1 MLWSK
6 EPDLQDFYSKFLSD
20 ANGEKTNGT
29 LPSSVAEW
37 ISQEILRKDPAARGW
52 GYRLDS
58 ESPSI
63 PGMFHCHVFVHRPGF
78 VEERARIRE
87 MLHPDTWHKLI
98 TQPKRLKVAVHTID
112 AAHFMSKDIGNGS
125 VARSTS
131 GFGLH
136 GIEEEKEEEEECD
149 IDLPSLL
156 TGLAPD
162 LLASIAKLSTTAR
175 QLSLLK
181 LIPPSTLVKVEH
193 LEGGLSLADVL
204 LVTCTISKGGES
216 TEQTSVVKI
225 ARTNN
230 LLLEYQN
237 GMMLSSFF
245 PEKTGLA
252 RPLRPPA
259 SHADCSAVEIEF
271 ISGRSAFALFQE
283 TTGNTSPA
291 FRAALRDSFGP
302 GGIIFELRRNTAQR
316 GHADPNEKNLEHT
329 ASVAPEYFSEE
340 LLAGYEDVSSMPLH
354 DLISV
359 GHNDLHADNLMVRD
373 EDSAVF
379 LIDCVLAGYGPMLND
394 HAAMLC
400 KFLLQPD
407 LITTDAQFE
416 STKELLTL
424 LFPVKFRESDLDVHT
439 LPNVAYK
446 ESWEFPVLNKMA
458 SMALQLLSYVGPLI
472 SAAGGEPSDHH
483 PKYLYATLLH
493 VATEMASYKQ
503 GDTYDGRLT
512 MHLCSRLIAAL
523 RIFHSPDAHVAEGLD
538 EDGYARPQGMDLSN
552 VTQLR
557 SHGQKASVP
566 MHNREAFEA
575 WYKLNLKVIAA
586 PPPDKLAFLRQQF
599 TISGNSSGSYKLQL
613 RASGVDRLVPKE
625 ETRAG
630 PLSKDDVGGAVI
642 ATVEMFGGVK
652 GGVLGLVGS
661 SGISNSVV
669 DRDLTGTLRYFDGRS
684 KCGIELHT
692 EAPDKMKTRV
702 NNGKPHFKCTGKD
715 GKGKPIQDAAVY
727 LESSKVKVRPT
738 FSNPVM
744 CYKIE
749 DNIRNTINGHADRMK
764 VCKIIGITANGHY
777 EVQYHNDANR
787 TSLILC
793 VGDHYRVPTASYD
806 TNQQIMLFAN
816 NSWDEYHVKKALG
829 GSKYALSADV
839 AGFKITCDL
848 NPANHFVYRM
858 GKKEYAAVLDTFL
871 KQCIE
876 DNVYVPD
883 GITKAMLHIG
893 EQLVSIGLDEVKE
906 EVKDEGGGGSAAE
919 ELKFEQDGKFL
930 IRSKPASTTDF
941 VLSIV
946 YRGRPTH
953 HVLSAD
959 GGGAEFKLVKQST
972 GTTTLVDFIEKY
984 RTKQPKWPVPLTD
997 GVPSPDATSAV
1008 GKTPYFHGR
1017 INKAATEALLSTNGM
1032 SAINETVNDEPYVAV
1047 KDVFELCKVLVAD
1060 SPENRKSG
1068 IHFAQP
1074 LLVKAGAGTGKT
1086 WLTKQLLYA
1095 VSRTADVDIHSRYV
1109 PFLLPVQRLAFEMR
1123 RFQSKNPDT
1132 PLAEAIKPNLLEWYI
1147 EEVYGTDSPQTRNLL
1162 LDAFD
1167 SKRLMLILDG
1177 IDEAADLKSEVQDLI
1192 QNILIPCQIRF
1203 MATSRPEGLR
1213 ESLYRRGFVV
1223 LTLKPYTKEQQDQVL
1238 SKQLEGQAR
1247 VFVDNVRNFS
1257 EAFRTLDEI
1266 YNTHRGDLDSV
1277 EAIRPFDLTYE
1288 KSKGVFSK
1296 YAQQVM
1302 PGGVPAA
1309 TVEQLHLAAAEA
1321 KPIFDQELMAIAEK
1335 LGMAVSYSTDDMIE
1349 RGTGLILVVEKR
1361 KDRSRTKCIAKYQP
1375 EVEAGR
1381 RPPPAASWATD
1392 VVRSSFVCNNIRQ
1405 ILQLLA
1411 MIRDNPLFT
1420 IVRLKNLFL
1429 ALDPTHFRRIMLTI
1443 RIQLNRVDN
1452 TQYWHNAEVQIHHR
1466 EIFKLKMTNE
1476 KIMHTPYEYFRELF
1490 GAQMTKQ
1497 LDAKAGWLSIE
1508 SRMRL
1513 WRDILEVPVL
1523 MSLFILLLRDI
1534 TKGGFDKS
1542 KLPNNE
1548 VDLYQ
1553 TSIGIMIKEVSK
1565 NADEFQV
1572 IYDTLRRVAY
1582 ANHLYGRREFTSDH
1596 LRTGLFRQYEVD
1608 LNVVPS
1614 PSNESKIINGKYK
1627 IDKLCQTPGDN
1638 DFGKVVIRLRD
1649 DSAIRASLLHRTENV
1664 MTLEKVAKT
1673 STFYIRHKATG
1684 KYLSFKKSDFNAKKY
1699 HASYLYFLDKGDSAV
1714 KFKRVHTEKGVTG
1727 KLDNAAITV
1736 SELEC
1741 VLVPGSRLQ
1750 PSSGTGYA
1758 CLGSRENVNKET
1770 MRWSALELNE
1780 SPGDVFLLNHTFDS
1794 GEKYLKGNRIKFTS
1808 TACKTFERYG
1818 FVQGQFY
1825 KIVHGPDS
1833 DNDIKV
1839 EYMDAAG
1846 TQTRVTGYIKA
1857 TAENLKPKTR
1867 DQYNETTSALLF
1879 RGSSGEAKI
1888 DRTNEMQG
1896 NAYKFN
1902 IMLVGSALQTVSSSS
1917 IVPDAPSNANNTLWT
1932 AFEPVLSKPGEDTL
1946 RIPTLKILDDVADK
1960 SSGAVLNFQSVHLS
1974 LQEFLCAD
1982 YLAEQVVTNRAR
1994 AAMGREMEFMDW
2006 DYNSLVGVKA
2016 LFEEPRHKN
2025 MVKFLGQLGVAD
2037 QMLQFPGEVEDPKTR
2052 TWDAETGVLI
2062 FTKWKLSS
2070 PATESMITFTA
2081 GSVLAGRATKLVLT
2095 GCSTPGATE
2104 EIMLALS
2111 RFGFL
2116 EELDMRGST
2125 SKTGFTNDGDEKIND
2140 WQLTWN
2146 EMVTEV
2152 RDAHH
2157 PTLKRV
2163 LLQNNVGALI
2173 RSNPTL
2179 FPIEQI
2185 KQKPDE
2191 STIELVNDIPA
2202 LGLTGDSPPKWV
2214 RRRLTHAD
2222 NDRYCVAHGSYG
2234 NHDYRNTEHDG
2245 SFNGEYSW
2253 SRGWEVPVISGKC
2266 IITFVERNPPPLVT
2280 SAFDHHKWRCDHV
2293 GTCGCSEINP
2303 MWRFFGVCSSLKLS

>member
-1 MLWSK
+1 
-6 EPDLQDFYSKFLSD
+6 
-20 ANGEKTNGT
+20 
-29 LPSSVAEW
+29 
-37 ISQEILRKDPAARGW
+37 
-52 GYRLDS
+52 
-58 ESPSI
+58 
-63 PGMFHCHVFVHRPGF
+63 MFHCHVFVHRPGF

-87 MLHPDTWHKLI
+87 VLHPDAWHKLI
-98 TQPKRLKVAVHTID
+98 DQQKRLKGTVHAID
-112 AAHFMSKDIGNGS
+112 AARFMSSTIVENEDVGKGS
-125 VARSTS
+125 DAGSTS
-131 GFGLH
+131 RFGIQ
-136 GIEEEKEEEEECD
+136 GIIEEGD

-162 LLASIAKLSTTAR
+162 LLASVTKLSTEAR

-181 LIPPSTLVKVEH
+181 LILPSTLVKVEH

-204 LVTCTISKGGES
+204 LVTYTTSKDGES

-230 LLLEYQN
+230 LMLEYQN

-245 PEKTGLA
+245 PEKSGLA

-271 ISGRSAFALFQE
+271 VSGRSAFSLFHE
-283 TTGNTSPA
+283 TADNTPPA

-302 GGIIFELRRNTAQR
+302 GGIIFELRSNTAQR
-316 GHADPNEKNLEHT
+316 GHVDPNEKSLERT
-329 ASVAPEYFSEE
+329 ASAAPEYFSEE

-373 EDSAVF
+373 EDSAVL
-379 LIDCVLAGYGPMLND
+379 LIDCVLAGYGPMLHDN
-394 HAAMLC
+394 ATMLC
-400 KFLLQPD
+400 KFLLEPD

-416 STKELLTL
+416 STKQLLAL
-424 LFPVKFRESDLDVHT
+424 LFPVKFRESELDVHT
-439 LPNVAYK
+439 LPNVVYK
-446 ESWEFPVLNKMA
+446 ESWEFPVLKKMA
-458 SMALQLLSYVGPLI
+458 TMALQLLSYIGPLI

-483 PKYLYATLLH
+483 PKYFYATLLQ
-493 VATEMASYKQ
+493 VATKMAIYKLA
-503 GDTYDGRLT
+503 DTYDGRLT
-512 MHLCSRLIAAL
+512 MYLCSRLIAAL
-523 RIFHSPDAHVAEGLD
+523 KVFHSPDAYVAEGLD

-575 WYKLNLKVIAA
+575 WYKLNLKVTAA
-586 PPPDKLAFLRQQF
+586 PPLDKVAFLRLQF
-599 TISGNSSGSYKLQL
+599 SKSEYPSGAYKLQL
-613 RASGVDRLVPKE
+613 RASGEDLLVSKD

-630 PLSKDDVGGAVI
+630 PLSKVDVGGAVTV
-642 ATVEMFGGVK
+642 TVEMFGGIK
-652 GGVLGLVGS
+652 GGVLGGS
-661 SGISNSVV
+661 AGIRDSVV
-669 DRDLTGTLRYFDGRS
+669 DRDLTGTLRYFDGGS
-684 KCGIELHT
+684 KCGVELDR
-692 EAPDKMKTRV
+692 EAPDRIKTAV
-702 NNGKPHFKCTGKD
+702 SNGRPHFTCK
-715 GKGKPIQDAAVY
+715 GKGLHGQVAENAVY
-727 LESSKVKVRPT
+727 VESRKVRVTPK
-738 FSNPVM
+738 FSAPIM
-744 CYKIE
+744 CYKIG
-749 DNIRNTINGHADRMK
+749 DNIRNA
-764 VCKIIGITANGHY
+764 IIGHDNHMQVCTVVDIAANGYY

-787 TSLILC
+787 ASLILC
-793 VGDHYRVPTASYD
+793 VGDHYLVPTAHYD
-806 TNQQIMLFAN
+806 TKQKIMVFAN
-816 NSWDEYHVKKALG
+816 NMWDEYHVEKALG
-829 GSKYALSADV
+829 GSKYVLSADV
-839 AGFKITCDL
+839 AGLKITCDL

-858 GKKEYAAVLDTFL
+858 GKEEYVEVLDTFL

-876 DNVYVPD
+876 DNVYVQD
-883 GITKAMLHIG
+883 GITKAVLHIG
-893 EQLVSIGLDEVKE
+893 EQLVSIGLDEIKE
-906 EVKDEGGGGSAAE
+906 V
-919 ELKFEQDGKFL
+919 DGDN
-930 IRSKPASTTDF
+930 T
-941 VLSIV
+941 
-946 YRGRPTH
+946 
-953 HVLSAD
+953 
-959 GGGAEFKLVKQST
+959 GAESSDIGDLVVLKSGKSSSKLEA
-972 GTTTLVDFIEKY
+972 GEKY
-984 RTKQPKWPVPLTD
+984 EVVKKVDSD
-997 GVPSPDATSAV
+997 GEIKLKLDDGETVYCKVFLLAPYNPSKDDTV
-1008 GKTPYFHGR
+1008 DVQPYF
-1017 INKAATEALLSTNGM
+1017 
-1032 SAINETVNDEPYVAV
+1032 AV
-1047 KDVFELCKVLVAD
+1047 KNVFELCKVLLVDRPAGR
-1060 SPENRKSG
+1060 NSG
-1068 IHFAQP
+1068 VHFAQP

-1095 VSRTADVDIHSRYV
+1095 VSRTADVDMHSRYI

-1123 RFQSKNPDT
+1123 RFQSENPDT
-1132 PLAEAIKPNLLEWYI
+1132 TLAEAIKPNLLVWYI
-1147 EEVYGTDSPQTRNLL
+1147 EEVYGSDNPQTRNLL

-1167 SKRLMLILDG
+1167 SKRLLLILDG

-1238 SKQLEGQAR
+1238 SKQLEGQSR

-1257 EAFRTLDEI
+1257 EAFRTLDDI
-1266 YNTHRGDLDSV
+1266 YKTHRDELDSI
-1277 EAIRPFDLTYE
+1277 EAIEPFDLTFV

-1309 TVEQLHLAAAEA
+1309 TVDQLHFAAAEA
-1321 KPIFDQELMAIAEK
+1321 KPIFDQELMTIAEK
-1335 LGMAVSYSTDDMIE
+1335 LGMEVSYSTDDMLE
-1349 RGTGLILVVEKR
+1349 RTTGLILVVEKR
-1361 KDRSRTKCIAKYQP
+1361 KDRSRAKCIAKYQP

-1381 RPPPAASWATD
+1381 RPQPAASWATD

-1429 ALDPTHFRRIMLTI
+1429 ALDPTHFRRIMLTV
-1443 RIQLNRVDN
+1443 RVQLNQVDGMP
-1452 TQYWHNAEVQIHHR
+1452 YWHNAEVQVHHR

-1508 SRMRL
+1508 FRMRL

-1523 MSLFILLLRDI
+1523 MSLFILLLRDV

-1553 TSIGIMIKEVSK
+1553 TSIGIMINEVSK
-1565 NADEFQV
+1565 NSDEFKV

-1596 LRTGLFRQYEVD
+1596 LQTGLFRQFRVD

-1614 PSNESKIINGKYK
+1614 PSNESKIQDGKYK
-1627 IDKLCQTPGDN
+1627 IDQLCQTPGDN
-1638 DFGKVVIRLRD
+1638 DFGKVVIRMRD
-1649 DSAIRASLLHRTENV
+1649 DSAIRASLANLEEAI
-1664 MTLEKVAKT
+1664 MILEKVGSTDAN
-1673 STFYIRHKATG
+1673 TFYIRHKATG
-1684 KYLSFKKSDFNAKKY
+1684 KYLSFKASDFKANKY
-1699 HASYLYFLDKGDSAV
+1699 HSNALFFLEKGDSAV
-1714 KFKRVHTEKGVTG
+1714 KFKRINIKKGVTG
-1727 KLDNAAITV
+1727 KLDNATITV
-1736 SELEC
+1736 SELES

-1750 PSSGTGYA
+1750 PSSSNGYA
-1758 CLGSRENVNKET
+1758 VLGSRERLKKERIQWT
-1770 MRWSALELNE
+1770 TLELRE
-1780 SPGDVFLLNHTFDS
+1780 WPAGDFFLLNHHIDS
-1794 GEKYLKGNRIKFTS
+1794 VHKFTLGNKVKFTQ
-1808 TACKTFERYG
+1808 TACLAHAEYG
-1818 FVQGQFY
+1818 LIPGQPY
-1825 KIVHGPDS
+1825 KIVHGPDG

-1857 TAENLKPKTR
+1857 TNVNVQRKTR
-1867 DQYNETTSALLF
+1867 DQCNEATTTLLCCN
-1879 RGSSGEAKI
+1879 SSGEAQF

-1896 NAYKFN
+1896 NASKFN
-1902 IMLVGSALQTVSSSS
+1902 ILLISSAIQTVLSSS
-1917 IVPDAPSNANNTLWT
+1917 IVPDAPSNANSALWM

-1946 RIPTLKILDDVADK
+1946 RIPTLKILDDVADT

-1994 AAMGREMEFMDW
+1994 AAMGRELEFMDW

-2025 MVKFLGQLGVAD
+2025 MLKFLGQLGAAD
-2037 QMLQFPGEVEDPKTR
+2037 QMLQFPGEVEVSKTR

-2070 PATESMITFTA
+2070 GATERMITFTA

-2095 GCSTPGATE
+2095 GCSTPGVTE

-2111 RFGFL
+2111 RFSFL
-2116 EELDMRGST
+2116 EELDMRGT
-2125 SKTGFTNDGDEKIND
+2125 TTKNGFTSVRGERIND
-2140 WQLTWN
+2140 WQMTWS
-2146 EMVTEV
+2146 EMVTAV

-2157 PTLKRV
+2157 PTLTRV
-2163 LLQNNVGALI
+2163 LLQDNVSALM

-2179 FPIEQI
+2179 FPIEEI

-2191 STIELVNDIPA
+2191 SAIELVRDVPA
-2202 LGLTGDSPPKWV
+2202 LRVAESPPKLV
-2214 RRRLTHAD
+2214 RRRLSPSD
-2222 NDRYCVAHGSYG
+2222 NSRFSVGQK
-2234 NHDYRNTEHDG
+2234 DYRNEEKDG
-2245 SFNGEYSW
+2245 SFNGEYLW
-2253 SRGWEVPVISGKC
+2253 SSGWEVPVISGKC
-2266 IITFVERNPPPLVT
+2266 IITFVERSPPRLVA
-2280 SAFDHHKWRCDHV
+2280 SAYDHFYFKCTHS
-2293 GTCGCSEINP
+2293 GSCGCSWGERGWGYFDI
-2303 MWRFFGVCSSLKLS
+2303 CSSFSI